1 MNPADWEGVMST
13 MNTTATN
20 GHDPQGK
27 TVSAPALALVLP
39 AAA

>member
-1 MNPADWEGVMST
+1 MST

-27 TVSAPALALVLP
+27 TVSAPALALALVLP

>member
-1 MNPADWEGVMST
+1 MST
-13 MNTTATN
+13 ITTATN